1 MKYATNVLPFF
12 IIIKLTVGYF
22 DLEDLQNSKYNI
34 DFLKSP
40 IVLPNVVSFVIYF

>member
-1 MKYATNVLPFF
+1 MKYTANVLPFF
-12 IIIKLTVGYF
+12 LIIKLTLGYF

-40 IVLPNVVSFVIYF
+40 VVLPNVRNITV